1 MSTLIVHEWIARTG
15 GSERVLDR
23 MVGVFPDARVLC
35 LWNEDAG
42 RYPHRDVRETWLGR
56 TPLRGHK
63 ALALPVS
70 ALAWRHA
77 GAALDVDTVVVS
89 SHAFAHHVRAAD
101 HGRAARKFVYVHTP
115 ARYLWA
121 PELDHRGARGTAARL
136 AAGPVLRAVDR
147 RRASDDMSIAANS
160 DFVRR
165 RVADAWHRDARVIYP
180 PVDVERLQAVED
192 WSEQVGADEAAVLDV
207 LPAEFVLGASRF
219 VPYKRLDVVIA
230 AGEAVRLP
238 VVLAGSG
245 PQEPALRERARQAR
259 VPVTFVDHPSDALL
273 YALYQR
279 ALVLVFP
286 PVEDFGIMPVEAM
299 ACGTP
304 VVANA
309 VGGARESVGAPVGG
323 ALVEDFGPRELAA
336 AVHAAAGRDRHLV
349 RRQARRFSARRFD
362 AELAGWVG
370 GEVGAPQ
377 EATAHG

>member
-23 MVGVFPDARVLC
+23 MVGAFPDAPVLC

-42 RYPHRDVRETWLGR
+42 RYPHREVRETWIGR

-70 ALAWRHA
+70 ALAWRRA
-77 GAALDVDTVVVS
+77 GAALAADTVVVS
-89 SHAFAHHVRAAD
+89 SHAFAHHVRCVD
-101 HGRAARKFVYVHTP
+101 HGRGVRKFVYVHTP

-121 PELDHRGARGTAARL
+121 PELDHRGARGAAARVV
-136 AAGPVLRAVDR
+136 AGPVLRALDR
-147 RRASDDMSIAANS
+147 RRATDEMSIAANS
-160 DFVRR
+160 EFVRR
-165 RVADAWHRDARVIYP
+165 RIASAWHRDARVIYP
-180 PVDVERLQAVED
+180 PVDVERLQAVRD
-192 WSEQVGADEAAVLDV
+192 WSEHVGSGEAQVLDA
-207 LPAEFVLGASRF
+207 LPEQYVLGASRF

-230 AGEAVRLP
+230 AGEAVGLP

-245 PQEPALRERARQAR
+245 PQEQALRSRARQAR
-259 VPVTFVDHPSDALL
+259 VPVTFVDQPSDALL

-286 PVEDFGIMPVEAM
+286 AVEDFGIMPVEAM

-309 VGGARESVGAPVGG
+309 VGGARESLDAPVGG
-323 ALVEDFGPRELAA
+323 ALVEDFAPRELAA
-336 AVHAAAGRDRHLV
+336 AVHAAADRDRHQV
-349 RRQARRFSARRFD
+349 RRQAGRFSARRFD
-362 AELAGWVG
+362 AELLAWVDGGVPAPRTAGARG
-370 GEVGAPQ
+370 
-377 EATAHG
+377 